1 LKASIEFN
9 LFIWPFCL
17 IAIKI
22 HKRFISEIYE
32 YFLAAGMKF
41 KIYTQDKKT
50 FSVKAAL
57 SHFY

>member
-41 KIYTQDKKT
+41 KIYTQDKVT
-50 FSVKAAL
+50 FYVKAA
-57 SHFY
+57 